1 MSRRR
6 RKRSKAPEPEILM
19 ERPPA
24 LRPRWETS
32 RVLDLLDRIGAEKS
46 SKEDPT
52 SR

>member
-24 LRPRWETS
+24 LRSKWETS
-32 RVLDLLDRIGAEKS
+32 RVLDLLDSLQTGNFN
-46 SKEDPT
+46 KEGT
-52 SR
+52 TK